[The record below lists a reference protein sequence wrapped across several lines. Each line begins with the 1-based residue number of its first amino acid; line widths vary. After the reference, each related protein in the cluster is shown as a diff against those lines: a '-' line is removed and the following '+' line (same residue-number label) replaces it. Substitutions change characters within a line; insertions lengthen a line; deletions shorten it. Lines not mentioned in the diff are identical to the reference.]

1 MSIEA
6 YVCAVGRQREQL
18 EEQIVIGEDGPEVTS
33 RAPYHERLE
42 R

>member
-6 YVCAVGRQREQL
+6 HVRAVGRQGEQL
-18 EEQIVIGEDGPEVTS
+18 EGQIVIGEDGPEVIS